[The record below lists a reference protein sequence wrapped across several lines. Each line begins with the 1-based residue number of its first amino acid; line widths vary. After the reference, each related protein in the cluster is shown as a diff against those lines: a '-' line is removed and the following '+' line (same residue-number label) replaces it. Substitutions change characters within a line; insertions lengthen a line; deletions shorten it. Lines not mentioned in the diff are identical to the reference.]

1 MFEIENVM
9 YLIMLFCLNTYSI
22 IVYLYA

>member
-1 MFEIENVM
+1 MFEIENVL